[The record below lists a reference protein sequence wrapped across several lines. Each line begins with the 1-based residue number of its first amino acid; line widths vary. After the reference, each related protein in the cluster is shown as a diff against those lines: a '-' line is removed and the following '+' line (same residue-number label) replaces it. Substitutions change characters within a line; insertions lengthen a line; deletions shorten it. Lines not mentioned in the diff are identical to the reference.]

1 MLSEQPADDHQSA
14 EVIGADYRRE
24 RDEMLKIIEQ
34 FTAEVVP
41 AVRD

>member
-14 EVIGADYRRE
+14 EAIGADYRRE

-34 FTAEVVP
+34 FAAEVVP

>member
-1 MLSEQPADDHQSA
+1 MLNEQSTDDHQSPA
-14 EVIGADYRRE
+14 VMEEDDRRE